1 MEQFSTPE
9 QEIAHLREQILHK
22 EAQLRDIGEKP
33 DRDAVIYH
41 QIAEH
46 GNLPQHQVLAKG
58 HRMLEPHISKYALD
72 LAPEDHDDQIES
84 LIALLEEKGILNTL
98 AVVEAMKNAHIE
110 DDFHRYL
117 VEYIKRH
124 MPIKDFNEKTKLSQ
138 ALRHTLFEVSLPEA
152 RKDER
157 ERNLKEL
164 ISGME
169 QFYAGMLS
177 VADANDKENYFSI
190 ELALSEGSEEFIFY
204 VSVPDSK
211 RSLFEKQMLSIFP
224 FAKLIEKKDDYNI
237 FNTKGHHVASIA
249 TQSKNPIY
257 PIKTY
262 EKFDHDPL
270 NVLINAFSKLKKE
283 GEGASF
289 QLLLQP
295 RGDYYVKRYKEALN
309 QVLKGTSLKK
319 AIDIKHTLL
328 GELGK
333 GFKEFASDAAKEMFA
348 GDKKKDEKPKPIDD
362 AAVENIK
369 HKISSP
375 IMNANMR
382 IVVSA
387 EHAHRADEV
396 INEIESSFNQF
407 QNTLGNSIS
416 WKRIPEKKMPLFVR
430 NFSFRVFEEEGQLP
444 LNITELTTILHFPG
458 SSIFETGQLKQS
470 KAGTASAP
478 LDIPFSG
485 LYLGINRHRNHEVP
499 IYMAN
504 EDRLRHFYCI
514 GQTGTGKST
523 ILRDMIIQDIENGE
537 GCCFIDPHGSDVQDI
552 LAHVPKERFEDV
564 IYFDPSNLER
574 PMGMNMLEYD
584 PRFPEQK
591 TFVVNELFSIFDKLF
606 DMKATG
612 GPMFEQYFR
621 NSTML
626 VLEDP
631 ESGNTLVDV
640 SRVLSNKAFRDYKL
654 SRCKNPIV
662 VQFWTEVAGKAGG
675 EASLANIVPY
685 ITSKFDV
692 FLANDIMRPLI
703 AQEKSSFNFRD
714 IMDKKKILLVNLSK
728 GRLGDINANLI
739 GLILVGKILMAA
751 LSRADSLGGG
761 GHGAQGTFPPFYLYI
776 DEFQNITTSS
786 ISTILSEA
794 RKYKLSLHIAHQ
806 FIAQL
811 KEEIKDA
818 VFGNVG
824 SIVSYRVGAEDA
836 EYLEKQFGPTFTAND
851 LMNID
856 NLNCYAKLLI
866 NGKPARPFN
875 IAVPF
880 PPDVDKS
887 HLDQLK
893 QLSYLKYGR
902 DRAEIEEEIAK
913 KYRKEEVKVPEGIKD
928 PFAGIKV

>member
-1 MEQFSTPE
+1 MEKFSTPE
-9 QEIAHLREQILHK
+9 EEIAHLKEQILHR
-22 EAQLRDIGEKP
+22 EELLRQMGEKP
-33 DRDAVIYH
+33 DRDIAVAQAIEDH
-41 QIAEH
+41 KA
-46 GNLPQHQVLAKG
+46 LPQHQVLSKG
-58 HRMLEPHISKYALD
+58 HRMLEVHINKYALD
-72 LAPEDHDDQIES
+72 LSPEDHDDQIEA
-84 LIALLEEKGILNTL
+84 LISLLEEKGILNTL

-117 VEYIKRH
+117 VEYLKKQL
-124 MPIKDFNEKTKLSQ
+124 PIKDFKEKTKLGR
-138 ALRHTLFEVSLPEA
+138 ALKHTLFEVSLPEA
-152 RKDER
+152 KKEEQ

-169 QFYAGMLS
+169 QFYSGMLS
-177 VADANDKENYFSI
+177 VADANDGENYFSI

-211 RSLFEKQMLSIFP
+211 RTLFEKQMLSVFP

-237 FNTKGHHVASIA
+237 FNTNGIHAASVA
-249 TQSKNPIY
+249 TQSKNPIF

-262 EKFDHDPL
+262 EQFDHDPL
-270 NVLINAFSKLKKE
+270 NVLINAFSKLKKD

-289 QLLLQP
+289 QLILQP
-295 RGDYYVKRYKEALN
+295 KDDYYVKRYKGALT
-309 QVLKGTSLKK
+309 QILKGTPLKK
-319 AIDIKHTLL
+319 AIDIRHTFL
-328 GELGK
+328 GEIGK
-333 GFKEFASDAAKEMFA
+333 GFTEFATEAAKDMLA
-348 GDKKKDEKPKPIDD
+348 GDKKKEDKPKVIDD
-362 AAVENIK
+362 VAVENIK

-375 IMNANMR
+375 ILNANMR

-387 EHAHRADEV
+387 EDKHRAEEV
-396 INEIESSFNQF
+396 ITEIESSFNQF
-407 QNTLGNSIS
+407 QNTLGNSIN
-416 WKRIPEKKMPLFVR
+416 WKRIPEKKMPFFVR
-430 NFSFRVFEEEGQLP
+430 NFSFRVFEEDAVLP
-444 LNITELTTILHFPG
+444 LSISELTTILHFPG
-458 SSIFETGQLKQS
+458 SSIFETGQLKQA

-485 LYLGINRHRNHEVP
+485 MYLGINRHRNHEVP
-499 IYMAN
+499 IYMSS
-504 EDRLRHFYCI
+504 EDRLRHFYVI
-514 GQTGTGKST
+514 GQTGTGKT
-523 ILRDMIIQDIENGE
+523 TMLRNMIIQDIENGE

-552 LAHVPKERFEDV
+552 LARVPKHRYEDV
-564 IYFDPSNLER
+564 IYFDPSHIER

-591 TFVVNELFSIFDKLF
+591 IFVVNELFSIFEKLF
-606 DMKATG
+606 DMKTAG

-621 NSTML
+621 NATML

-631 ESGNTLVDV
+631 ESGNTLIDV
-640 SRVLSNKAFRDYKL
+640 SRVLSNKAFRDYKI

-662 VQFWTEVAGKAGG
+662 SQFWTEVAGKAGG

-692 FLANDIMRPLI
+692 FLANDIMRPII
-703 AQEKSSFNFRD
+703 AQEKSTFNFRD

-751 LSRADSLGGG
+751 LSRVDSMATG
-761 GHGAQGTFPPFYLYI
+761 FPPFYLYI
-776 DEFQNITTSS
+776 DEFQNITTNS

-811 KEEIKDA
+811 RDEIKDA

-824 SIVSYRVGAEDA
+824 SILSCRVGAEDA
-836 EYLEKQFGPTFTAND
+836 EYLEKQFGPVFTAND
-851 LMNID
+851 LMNVD
-856 NLNCYAKLLI
+856 NFNCYGKLLI
-866 NGKPARPFN
+866 GGKPARPFN
-875 IAVPF
+875 IEF
-880 PPDVDKS
+880 TLPPNVDKS
-887 HLDQLK
+887 HLEQLK
-893 QLSYLKYGR
+893 ELSYLKYGR

-913 KYRKEEVKVPEGIKD
+913 KYRKEEPKPMEGVKD

>member
-9 QEIAHLREQILHK
+9 EEIAHLKEKILHR
-22 EAQLRDIGEKP
+22 EEQLRSIGEKP
-33 DRDAVIYH
+33 DRDIAVAHAIE
-41 QIAEH
+41 EH
-46 GNLPQHQVLAKG
+46 RALPQHQVLMKG
-58 HRMLEPHISKYALD
+58 HRMLEAHISKFALE
-72 LAPEDHDDQIES
+72 LVPEDHDDQIEA
-84 LIALLEEKGILNTL
+84 LIALLEEKGVLNTL
-98 AVVEAMKNAHIE
+98 AVVEAMKSAHIE

-117 VEYIKRH
+117 AEYLKRDL
-124 MPIKDFNEKTKLSQ
+124 PIKDFKEKTKISR

-152 RKDER
+152 RKDEH

-177 VADANDKENYFSI
+177 VADDGDKENYFSI

-224 FAKLIEKKDDYNI
+224 FAKLTVKKDDYNI
-237 FNTKGHHVASIA
+237 FNVSGVHVASSA
-249 TQSKNPIY
+249 TQVKNAIY

-262 EKFDHDPL
+262 EQFDHDPL
-270 NVLINAFSKLKKE
+270 NVLINAFSKLKKD

-289 QLLLQP
+289 QLILQP
-295 RGDYYVKRYKEALN
+295 RGDYYVKLFKNALTDI
-309 QVLKGTSLKK
+309 LKGTPLKK
-319 AIDIKHTLL
+319 AIDIRHTFL
-328 GELGK
+328 GEMGK
-333 GFKEFASDAAKEMFA
+333 GFTEFASDTAKDLFA
-348 GDKKKDEKPKPIDD
+348 GDKKKDDKPKVIDE

-375 IMNANMR
+375 ILNANMR

-387 EHAHRADEV
+387 ENAGRAGEV

-407 QNTLGNSIS
+407 ENTLGNAIRF
-416 WKRIPEKKMPLFVR
+416 KRIPEKKMPLFVR
-430 NFSFRVFEEEGQLP
+430 SFSFRIFEEDEQLP
-444 LNITELTTILHFPG
+444 LSIGELTTLLHFPG
-458 SSIFETGQLKQS
+458 SSIFETGQLKQA

-485 LYLGINRHRNHEVP
+485 LYLGVNRHRNHEVP
-499 IYMAN
+499 IFMSS

-514 GQTGTGKST
+514 GQTGTGKT
-523 ILRDMIIQDIENGE
+523 TLLRDMIIQDIENGE

-552 LAHVPKERFEDV
+552 LARVPKHRYEDV
-564 IYFDPSNLER
+564 VYFDPSYTER

-584 PRFPEQK
+584 PRYPEQK
-591 TFVVNELFSIFDKLF
+591 IFVVNELFSIFEKLF
-606 DMKATG
+606 DMKTAG

-621 NSTML
+621 NATML

-631 ESGNTLVDV
+631 ESGNTLIDV
-640 SRVLSNKAFRDYKL
+640 SRVLSNKTFRDMKIA
-654 SRCKNPIV
+654 RCKNPIV
-662 VQFWTEVAGKAGG
+662 AQFWTEVATKAGG
-675 EASLANIVPY
+675 DASLANIVPY

-692 FLANDIMRPLI
+692 FLANDVMRPII
-703 AQEKSSFNFRD
+703 AQEKSTFNFRD
-714 IMDKKKILLVNLSK
+714 IMDNKKILLVNLSK
-728 GRLGDINANLI
+728 GRLGEINANLI

-751 LSRADSLGGG
+751 LSRVDAMPNGNSGG
-761 GHGAQGTFPPFYLYI
+761 FPPFYLYI
-776 DEFQNITTSS
+776 DEFQNITTNS

-811 KEEIKDA
+811 RDEIKDA

-866 NGKPARPFN
+866 GGKPARPFN
-875 IAVPF
+875 IEVPF
-880 PPDVDKS
+880 PPKVDTS
-887 HLDQLK
+887 HLEQVK

-902 DRAEIEEEIAK
+902 NRADIEEEIARKYAK
-913 KYRKEEVKVPEGIKD
+913 KDVLL
-928 PFAGIKV
+928 